1 MRESRG
7 PIDIIVPVY
16 NAYEDLLKCIDSLR
30 KYTDL
35 SFDRLILIND
45 CSPDERIAEY
55 MQSLE
60 KNIVVISNEKNMG
73 FSNNINMGMKYS
85 DDRDV
90 VLLNSDTIVSRG
102 WVDKIVECAYSKEEI
117 GTVTPMSNS
126 ATLCSFPNMCQDN
139 PLPEGIELDDLA
151 EVVERCSLK
160 AYPRITVAVGFCM
173 FIKRKTIRDVGF
185 FDAEAFERGYGEEN
199 DFCNRAEQMG
209 YIHVMCDDTFIYHK
223 GTVSFMTEQKQ
234 RLIEAHDKILQE
246 RYPEQMKK
254 NHLYCITNPDQYI
267 RDNIMPY
274 LHVKNGRKNILYLS
288 HLDFIPKA
296 EGSVGGT
303 QFHVRDL
310 TMQLKEKYN
319 VFVMSRDKEYI
330 RLTIYTDK
338 TTDYF
343 MFYVGKPE
351 MFFTFTDS
359 RLREIFASVL
369 DGFEIDIVH
378 VHHTDRMSFDL
389 FYLAHERNIPIAVT
403 LHDYYYICPNVKLY
417 NIEKGYCSGRCDH
430 EECAKCLK
438 DNKNVVTRR
447 NYLNKWRYECKN
459 VLDLSDVIVS
469 PSEAAK
475 KIYASIYPELEN
487 KIIVIEHA
495 TEIRKKENPHIDNIQ
510 RNLNIEYCYDKIK
523 YVGSGVLIIEGW
535 VALKNT
541 DNSDVNIF
549 IKADTGRSNCQMVR
563 CNKNNRDDIAE
574 HFNSNKYIHT
584 GFSCK
589 IFLGKNIQADKVK
602 LSVICEKGGEYFSDL
617 SVQSATLNNVF
628 YDDGRH
634 KIAFVGGLVEEKGAK
649 YAYNLI
655 KNDEKYV
662 WYIIGD
668 IGYEPLLTLEKDN
681 LFKLGRYM
689 VDELPM
695 LTKSLGIELVCVLPV
710 WPETFCYTISEAV
723 LCGLPVLG
731 TDIGAVGDRIK
742 RHRYGWTVPVDTDE
756 KELAGYIDDIFNNEE
771 DFKDKLDKVKGFNEI
786 RLQKMSEQY
795 DELYGS
801 LFRKTT
807 YKKSNTQC
815 VFKALLKDNEF
826 IYKINSSKEEKTCR
840 EYENQ
845 IEELSNKL
853 NMIEKS
859 RSYRLMKKIKKL
871 IGR

>member
-16 NAYEDLLKCIDSLR
+16 NAYEDLLKCIDSLKR
-30 KYTDL
+30 YTDL

-60 KNIVVISNEKNMG
+60 KDIVVISNEKNMG

-90 VLLNSDTIVSRG
+90 VLLNSDTIVTRG

-151 EVVERCSLK
+151 EVVEQCSLK

-338 TTDYF
+338 TMDFF

-417 NIEKGYCSGRCDH
+417 NIEKGYCSGCCDDV
-430 EECAKCLK
+430 ECAKCLK
-438 DNKNVVTRR
+438 ANKNVATKR

-459 VLDLSDVIVS
+459 VLNLSDVIVS

-495 TEIRKKENPHIDNIQ
+495 TEIRKEENPHIDNIQ

-523 YVGSGVLIIEGW
+523 YAGNGVLIIEGW
-535 VALKNT
+535 AALKNT

-549 IKADTGRSNCQMVR
+549 IKADTGRSNCQIVR
-563 CNKNNRDDIAE
+563 CNKNNRDDISE

-589 IFLGKNIQADKVK
+589 MFLGKNIKADKVK

-628 YDDGRH
+628 YDDGRR

-668 IGYEPLLTLEKDN
+668 IGYEPLLALEKDN

-695 LTKSLGIELVCVLPV
+695 LTKALGIELVCVLPV

-723 LCGLPVLG
+723 FCGLPVLG

-742 RHRYGWTVPVDTDE
+742 RHRYGWTVPADTDE
-756 KELAGYIDDIFNNEE
+756 KELAKYIDDIFNNEE
-771 DFKDKLDKVKGFNEI
+771 DYKDKLDKVKGFNEI

-795 DELYGS
+795 DELYVS

-807 YKKSNTQC
+807 YKKHDTQC

-826 IYKINSSKEEKTCR
+826 VYKINSSKEEKTCR

-853 NMIEKS
+853 NVIEKS

>member
-16 NAYEDLLKCIDSLR
+16 NAYEDLLKCIDSLK

-35 SFDRLILIND
+35 SIDRLILIND

-60 KNIVVISNEKNMG
+60 KNIVVITNEKNMG

-151 EVVERCSLK
+151 EVIERCSLK

-234 RLIEAHDKILQE
+234 KLIEAHDKILQE

-274 LHVKNGRKNILYLS
+274 FHVKNGRKNILYLS

-319 VFVMSRDKEYI
+319 VFVMSRDKEHI

-338 TTDYF
+338 TTDFF

-417 NIEKGYCSGRCDH
+417 SIEKGYCSGRCDDG
-430 EECAKCLK
+430 ECAKCLK
-438 DNKNVVTRR
+438 DNKNVATKR
-447 NYLNKWRYECKN
+447 NYLNKWRYECKK

-487 KIIVIEHA
+487 KITVIEHA
-495 TEIRKKENPHIDNIQ
+495 TEIRKEENPHIDNIQ

-523 YVGSGVLIIEGW
+523 
-535 VALKNT
+535 
-541 DNSDVNIF
+541 
-549 IKADTGRSNCQMVR
+549 
-563 CNKNNRDDIAE
+563 
-574 HFNSNKYIHT
+574 
-584 GFSCK
+584 
-589 IFLGKNIQADKVK
+589 
-602 LSVICEKGGEYFSDL
+602 
-617 SVQSATLNNVF
+617 
-628 YDDGRH
+628 
-634 KIAFVGGLVEEKGAK
+634 
-649 YAYNLI
+649 
-655 KNDEKYV
+655 
-662 WYIIGD
+662 
-668 IGYEPLLTLEKDN
+668 
-681 LFKLGRYM
+681 
-689 VDELPM
+689 
-695 LTKSLGIELVCVLPV
+695 
-710 WPETFCYTISEAV
+710 
-723 LCGLPVLG
+723 
-731 TDIGAVGDRIK
+731 
-742 RHRYGWTVPVDTDE
+742 
-756 KELAGYIDDIFNNEE
+756 
-771 DFKDKLDKVKGFNEI
+771 
-786 RLQKMSEQY
+786 
-795 DELYGS
+795 
-801 LFRKTT
+801 
-807 YKKSNTQC
+807 
-815 VFKALLKDNEF
+815 
-826 IYKINSSKEEKTCR
+826 
-840 EYENQ
+840 
-845 IEELSNKL
+845 
-853 NMIEKS
+853 
-859 RSYRLMKKIKKL
+859 
-871 IGR
+871 

>member
-1 MRESRG
+1 MKESRG
-7 PIDIIVPVY
+7 PVDIIVPVY
-16 NAYEDLLKCIDSLR
+16 NAYEDLLKCIGSL
-30 KYTDL
+30 KKHTDL

-45 CSPDERIAEY
+45 CSTDERIAEY
-55 MQSLE
+55 MQSME
-60 KNIVVISNEKNMG
+60 KNIIVISNEKNMG

-90 VLLNSDTIVSRG
+90 ILLNSDTIVTSG
-102 WVDKIVECAYSKEEI
+102 WVDKIVKCAYSKAEI

-139 PLPEGIELDDLA
+139 PLPEGIELDALA
-151 EVVERCSLK
+151 EVVERCSIR

-173 FIKRKTIRDVGF
+173 FIKRETIKDVGF

-288 HLDFIPKA
+288 HLDFIPEA

-310 TMQLKEKYN
+310 TVQLKEKYN
-319 VFVMSRDKEYI
+319 IFVMSRDREYI

-338 TTDYF
+338 TTDFF
-343 MFYVGKPE
+343 MFYVGEPE
-351 MFFTFTDS
+351 MFFKFTDS
-359 RLREIFASVL
+359 SLKSIFSSVL
-369 DGFEIDIVH
+369 DSFEIDIVH
-378 VHHTDRMSFDL
+378 IHHTDRISFDL
-389 FYLAHERNIPIAVT
+389 FYLAHERNIPIVTT

-417 NIEKGYCSGRCDH
+417 NFEKGYCAGNCDD
-430 EECAKCLK
+430 EGCANCLK
-438 DNKNVVTRR
+438 HSKNIVAKRD
-447 NYLNKWRYECKN
+447 YLKKWRCECKS

-475 KIYASIYPELEN
+475 KVYVSVYPEFEN

-495 TEIRKKENPHIDNIQ
+495 TEIKMEENPHIDNIQ
-510 RNLNIEYCYDKIK
+510 RHLNIEYCYDKIQC
-523 YVGSGVLIIEGW
+523 VGNDVLILEGW
-535 VALKNT
+535 AALKNEN
-541 DNSDVNIF
+541 NSDVSIF
-549 IKADTGRSNCQMVR
+549 IKAEDSKNNCQIVK
-563 CNKNNRDDIAE
+563 CNKNNRDDISE
-574 HFNSNKYIHT
+574 HFNSNKYMYT

-589 IFLGKNIQADKVK
+589 IFFDKNKKADNVA
-602 LSVICEKGGEYFSDL
+602 LSVICEKEGKYFSDL
-617 SVQSATLNNVF
+617 SVQNVSLKTDSS
-628 YDDGRH
+628 DDRKH
-634 KIAFVGGLVEEKGAK
+634 KIAFLGGIVEEKGAK

-655 KNDEKYV
+655 KNDEKYE
-662 WYIIGD
+662 WYVIGD
-668 IGYEPLLTLEKDN
+668 IGYEPLLKLEKDN
-681 LFKLGRYM
+681 FFKLGRYT
-689 VDELPM
+689 VNELPM
-695 LTKSLGIELVCVLPV
+695 LIEALGIELVCVLSV

-742 RHRYGWTVPVDTDE
+742 RHKYGWTVPADTDE
-756 KELAGYIDDIFNNEE
+756 EKLAKYIDSIFKNKQ
-771 DFKDKLDKVKGFNEI
+771 DYQDKLDNVKSFNEI
-786 RLQKMSEQY
+786 KLEKMSEQY
-795 DELYGS
+795 NELYDS
-801 LFRKTT
+801 LEKKII
-807 YKKSNTQC
+807 YKHPDTLC
-815 VFKALLKDNEF
+815 IFKALLKDNEYV
-826 IYKINSSKEEKTCR
+826 YKINISKEKISCN

-845 IEELSNKL
+845 IETLSNRL

-859 RSYRLMKKIKKL
+859 RSYRLMKKLMKL